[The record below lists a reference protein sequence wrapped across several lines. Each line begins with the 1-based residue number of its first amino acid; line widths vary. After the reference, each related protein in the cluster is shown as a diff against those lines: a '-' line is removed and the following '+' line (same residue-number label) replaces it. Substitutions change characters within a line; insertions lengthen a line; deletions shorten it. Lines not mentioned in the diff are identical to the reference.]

1 MAGEE
6 EAGSGEFG
14 AGGEGVGSEG
24 VTREERFTEQP
35 HQLPP
40 TLVKLGENERET
52 AVNSDKA
59 LSPQKIA
66 QRKEKKFKIFIW

>member
-14 AGGEGVGSEG
+14 AGGEGVGGEG

-59 LSPQKIA
+59 QKIA